1 MKAGGTRVIWAILI
15 IVWGSTWL
23 FIKVGLK
30 DIPPFTFAGVRF
42 VIALVPLYLLVAL
55 RKARLPRKAAE
66 WGLLAVT
73 GLLTFTSGYGLVFW
87 GEQYLSSGL
96 TAVYYTTYPLL
107 GLFFAHWLIPSEP
120 LSLRRLVGAVIA
132 LGGVAL
138 IFADQLRLQG
148 AMAAWASGA
157 ILLSAVGGALSGVL
171 LKGRGS
177 HLDPFVVS
185 AAQMTIGGMPLL
197 ALGLLTEGNPFAMA
211 WTSRAL
217 FSLFYL
223 ALVGTSLAFVLWYR
237 LLQATLVTRAQ
248 FMPVLN
254 TLVAVVLGALVLGEN
269 YGLRAAAGTGAVLA
283 GAALS
288 LWKAGK
294 KPPANPRAR
303 WLPR

>member
-15 IVWGSTWL
+15 LVWGSTWL
-23 FIKVGLK
+23 FIKVGLR

-42 VIALVPLYLLVAL
+42 AIALLPLYILVFVRRA
-55 RKARLPRKAAE
+55 KLPRKASE
-66 WGLLAVT
+66 WRLLAAT

-96 TAVYYTTYPLL
+96 TAVYFTTYPLL
-107 GLFFAHWLIPSEP
+107 GIFFAHWLLPSEP
-120 LSLRRLVGAVIA
+120 LSPRRFAGAVMG

-148 AMAAWASGA
+148 TMAAWGSAA
-157 ILLSAVGGALSGVL
+157 VLLSAAGGALSGVL

-177 HLDPFVVS
+177 HLDPFVVPAS
-185 AAQMTIGGMPLL
+185 QMTIGGVPLL
-197 ALGLLTEGNPFAMA
+197 ILGLLTEGNPLTLA
-211 WTSRAL
+211 WTPGAL
-217 FSLFYL
+217 FSLLYL

-254 TLVAVVLGALVLGEN
+254 TLVAVVLGALVLGES
-269 YGLRAAAGTGAVLA
+269 YGLRAAAGTAAVLA

-288 LWKAGK
+288 LWRGEERRETMDENVKE
-294 KPPANPRAR
+294 R
-303 WLPR
+303 